1 MFNKLGIQS
10 TREMYL
16 LPPQTTRSPPP
27 AELVTA
33 LSEILGGCTVAA
45 LLVALFCSGS
55 DARQNLQFVI
65 HGLAAFIN
73 EDEF

>member
-1 MFNKLGIQS
+1 MFNKLGIQY
-10 TREMYL
+10 TKEIYL
-16 LPPQTTRSPPP
+16 LPTQTTSSPFL
-27 AELVTA
+27 AGLVIV
-33 LSEILGGCTVAA
+33 LSEILRGCTVAA

-65 HGLAAFIN
+65 HGLTAFIN